1 MSIDQRARRYAIV
14 SGKGGVGKTVITAN
28 LAAAL
33 ARAGHRTLVL
43 DADLGLANLD
53 VMLGVETTATL
64 QDALADSCGIGE
76 VLVHTRAGFDLL
88 PAGSGS
94 LETTL
99 LTTDLASKLQDVLK
113 QLESCYD
120 VMLFD
125 AGAGVGEVVL
135 HFARIADE
143 IVLVVTPE
151 PTSLMDAYATVKI
164 LALRFGCRDFRLIV
178 NQVDPD
184 RLEATG
190 LAVARHLQRVA
201 TRFLAIEGNAAVRIH
216 HAGSLPSDPA
226 VGRAISQRR
235 LLLETEPSSPVAST
249 IAQLADSFCVPTPAA
264 Q

>member
-1 MSIDQRARRYAIV
+1 MSSNQRARRFAIV

-53 VMLGVETTATL
+53 VMLGVDTTATL
-64 QDALADSCGIGE
+64 QDVLAGSCEIADAL
-76 VLVHTRAGFDLL
+76 VQTRAGFALL

-99 LTTDLASKLQDVLK
+99 LTPDLASSLQTILR

-164 LALRFGCRDFRLIV
+164 LAVRFGCRHFRLIV

-190 LAVARHLQRVA
+190 LTVARHLQRVA
-201 TRFLAIEGNAAVRIH
+201 ARFLSIEGSASVHIH
-216 HAGSLPSDPA
+216 HEGSLPSDPA
-226 VGRAISQRR
+226 VGRTISRRR
-235 LLLETEPSSPVAST
+235 LLLESEPSSPVALL
-249 IAQLADSFCVPTPAA
+249 IAQLADSLCVPVAA
-264 Q
+264 PQ